1 MVIGMVN
8 RIKFLAS
15 AGAFV
20 VSVMV
25 ATVPVEAQVTPF
37 NQALAQAAQKD
48 KEIAAF
54 YKARGYKPIWTSNAD
69 KQRRK
74 AFLKA
79 SEQADLHGLPSGA
92 YSPERIKKLLKSA
105 RDGAERGRV
114 EFELSRMFLDYAQD
128 IQSGILVPRRVVEG
142 VERRTPRRD
151 ELDLLNA
158 LSKSSPNAFFKSLA
172 PSTPEYARLMEEKLR
187 LEKIIG
193 GRGWGPK
200 VKTNRKIEP
209 GAQGPSVVAVR
220 NRLIA
225 KGYLKRT
232 ASQTYEGEMVVAMKL
247 FQQDHGLSPDGV
259 IGKGTLAELNR
270 EPEYRLQQVIVAMER
285 ERWMNFERGK
295 RHVVVNIPDYHARII
310 DGGKEVFK
318 TRSVVGANKKDH
330 RTPEFSD
337 TMNHMI
343 INPSWNVP
351 RSIATK
357 EYLPMLQEDPN
368 AVRHLDLLDTNGN
381 KISRAS
387 VDFTE
392 FDEETFPFRLKESP
406 SRGNALGIVKF
417 MFPNKYN
424 LYLHDTPAKP
434 LFSRQAR
441 AFSHGC
447 IRLRDPRD
455 FAYALLSKQS
465 NNPEAFFQSKLATG
479 EETRVDLRQSLPIH
493 LIYRTAFTQ
502 AKGRTQYR
510 ADIYGRDAAIFK
522 ALLNAG
528 VVLRAVQS

>member
-247 FQQDHGLSPDGV
+247 FQ
-259 IGKGTLAELNR
+259 
-270 EPEYRLQQVIVAMER
+270 
-285 ERWMNFERGK
+285 
-295 RHVVVNIPDYHARII
+295 
-310 DGGKEVFK
+310 
-318 TRSVVGANKKDH
+318 
-330 RTPEFSD
+330 
-337 TMNHMI
+337 
-343 INPSWNVP
+343 
-351 RSIATK
+351 
-357 EYLPMLQEDPN
+357 
-368 AVRHLDLLDTNGN
+368 
-381 KISRAS
+381 
-387 VDFTE
+387 
-392 FDEETFPFRLKESP
+392 
-406 SRGNALGIVKF
+406 
-417 MFPNKYN
+417 
-424 LYLHDTPAKP
+424 
-434 LFSRQAR
+434 
-441 AFSHGC
+441 
-447 IRLRDPRD
+447 
-455 FAYALLSKQS
+455 
-465 NNPEAFFQSKLATG
+465 
-479 EETRVDLRQSLPIH
+479 
-493 LIYRTAFTQ
+493 
-502 AKGRTQYR
+502 
-510 ADIYGRDAAIFK
+510 
-522 ALLNAG
+522 
-528 VVLRAVQS
+528 

>member
-1 MVIGMVN
+1 
-8 RIKFLAS
+8 
-15 AGAFV
+15 
-20 VSVMV
+20 
-25 ATVPVEAQVTPF
+25 
-37 NQALAQAAQKD
+37 
-48 KEIAAF
+48 
-54 YKARGYKPIWTSNAD
+54 
-69 KQRRK
+69 
-74 AFLKA
+74 
-79 SEQADLHGLPSGA
+79 
-92 YSPERIKKLLKSA
+92 
-105 RDGAERGRV
+105 
-114 EFELSRMFLDYAQD
+114 
-128 IQSGILVPRRVVEG
+128 
-142 VERRTPRRD
+142 
-151 ELDLLNA
+151 
-158 LSKSSPNAFFKSLA
+158 
-172 PSTPEYARLMEEKLR
+172 
-187 LEKIIG
+187 
-193 GRGWGPK
+193 
-200 VKTNRKIEP
+200 
-209 GAQGPSVVAVR
+209 
-220 NRLIA
+220 
-225 KGYLKRT
+225 
-232 ASQTYEGEMVVAMKL
+232 
-247 FQQDHGLSPDGV
+247 
-259 IGKGTLAELNR
+259 
-270 EPEYRLQQVIVAMER
+270 
-285 ERWMNFERGK
+285 
-295 RHVVVNIPDYHARII
+295 
-310 DGGKEVFK
+310 
-318 TRSVVGANKKDH
+318 
-330 RTPEFSD
+330 
-337 TMNHMI
+337 
-343 INPSWNVP
+343 
-351 RSIATK
+351 
-357 EYLPMLQEDPN
+357 MLQEDPN

-424 LYLHDTPAKP
+424 IYLHDTPAKP